1 MIVEGFLETNKGYV
15 DITKLTTEYRLVN
28 LLTPTLIKEIKK
40 SKTNVI
46 AKFKHNPNLK
56 VTLDSKIRTVH
67 GVVSVSDLVGKTF
80 YLQQLSGRVLPD
92 EIVVVHLKKPVACY
106 DIQSEKTDTFYCEG
120 YPFITGDSEC

>member
-1 MIVEGFLETNKGYV
+1 MIVKGYIETNKGYV
-15 DITKLTTEYRLVN
+15 YISDVTKDHKLVN
-28 LLTPTLIKEIKK
+28 LLTPTLITDI
-40 SKTNVI
+40 
-46 AKFKHNPNLK
+46 K
-56 VTLDSKIRTVH
+56 VTLDSKIRTIH
-67 GVVSVSDLVGKTF
+67 GIKTVGDLAGKTF